1 MNAGVG
7 AKLENMT
14 ITSTTPKHG
23 GQDVCLACAC
33 ETTPRPNDD
42 RDLERGLKALADPTR
57 LRLLR
62 IIAAHPG
69 GRACICQ
76 LTGPL
81 GLTQPTISHHMRLL
95 TESGFVTRERRGKW
109 VYYTARPQA
118 FADLGRHLTELIAPG
133 TETHTSACASSEVAE

>member
-1 MNAGVG
+1 
-7 AKLENMT
+7 MT
-14 ITSTTPKHG
+14 ITPTPPEHQ

-33 ETTPRPNDD
+33 EATPRPNDD
-42 RDLERGLKALADPTR
+42 RGLERELKALADPAR

-76 LTGPL
+76 LTEPL

-95 TESGFVTRERRGKW
+95 AESGFVTRERRGKW
-109 VYYTARPQA
+109 VYYTIMPEAL
-118 FADLGRHLTELIAPG
+118 ADLARRLTDLAASG
-133 TETHTSACASSEVAE
+133 TESHVSVCASSGAAG